1 MAWWKRKKEIK
12 NEKDF
17 SVMLDN
23 ASINPFVRPVKES
36 DIKHYRAEEELK
48 RQNTENDKI
57 SSNNYLGL
65 FDKPSEENIV
75 KPKSVAKTYGTK
87 YFSDGVQL
95 ASSKVVDVRSYK
107 KEEELPS
114 PLLETSKPV
123 VEEEPVKR
131 RSFFDD
137 LLKELEEDNTSSK
150 EEPVEEI
157 KPIVKEEPKPVKPK
171 QKKSSTKRKKNID
184 IDIISGDF
192 GGSDIL

>member
-57 SSNNYLGL
+57 SRNNYLGL
-65 FDKPSEENIV
+65 FEKPSEENIV
-75 KPKSVAKTYGTK
+75 KHKSVAKTYGTK

-137 LLKELEEDNTSSK
+137 LLKELEEDNISSK